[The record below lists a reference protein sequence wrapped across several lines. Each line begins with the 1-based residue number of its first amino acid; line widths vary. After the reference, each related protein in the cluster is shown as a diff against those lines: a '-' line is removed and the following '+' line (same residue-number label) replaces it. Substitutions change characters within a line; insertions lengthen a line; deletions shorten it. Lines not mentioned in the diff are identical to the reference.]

1 MTAEFRANQAEIKN
15 QLNEM
20 QSKLEVLTTRVNEVE
35 EQVSDIED
43 KLMAKRETEEK
54 RDKQLKDH
62 EDRLREISDSLRNK
76 NLRLFFFIFFLEPT
90 FNWGSRGRRKGQRS
104 RICI

>member
-1 MTAEFRANQAEIKN
+1 MAVGKSIKDSRDFMTAEFRSNQAEIKN

-20 QSKLEVLTTRVNEVE
+20 QSKLEVLRTRVNDVE
-35 EQVSDIED
+35 EPVSDIVD

-62 EDRLREISDSLRNK
+62 DD
-76 NLRLFFFIFFLEPT
+76 
-90 FNWGSRGRRKGQRS
+90 KGK
-104 RICI
+104 

>member
-1 MTAEFRANQAEIKN
+1 MTAEFRSNQAEIKN

-20 QSKLEVLTTRVNEVE
+20 QSKLEVLTMRVNEVE
-35 EQVSDIED
+35 ERMSDIED

-54 RDKQLKDH
+54 IDKQLTDH
-62 EDRLREISDSLRNK
+62 EARLREISDSRRK
-76 NLRLFFFIFFLEPT
+76 KKST
-90 FNWGSRGRRKGQRS
+90 FNWGSRGHRKGQRS

>member
-1 MTAEFRANQAEIKN
+1 MALEKSIKDSRDFMTAEFRSNQADVKN
-15 QLNEM
+15 KLNEK

-54 RDKQLKDH
+54 
-62 EDRLREISDSLRNK
+62 ETNK
-76 NLRLFFFIFFLEPT
+76 RP
-90 FNWGSRGRRKGQRS
+90 
-104 RICI
+104 

>member
-1 MTAEFRANQAEIKN
+1 MTAEFRSNQAEIKN

-20 QSKLEVLTTRVNEVE
+20 QSKLEVLTTRANEVE

-43 KLMAKRETEEK
+43 RLMAKRVTEEK

-62 EDRLREISDSLRNK
+62 EDRLREINDSLRRK
-76 NLRLFFFIFFLEPT
+76 NLRLIGVTEGAKRTEDQKVYL
-90 FNWGSRGRRKGQRS
+90 NKS
-104 RICI
+104 